1 MHSGVGHALGAANHA
16 ACELLRYHVSVA
28 VDLKQRAQHQAIL
41 VRTQRALVRR

>member
-1 MHSGVGHALGAANHA
+1 MHRGVGHALSAANHA
-16 ACELLRYHVSVA
+16 ARELLGHDVSMA